1 MNLQDLLKERK
12 ATYDKADV
20 ILSAAERAGRDLTQH
35 ESNEVDMAVARVKDL
50 NSQIQQREAKTTL
63 RLLMTDGK
71 LIPGNTN
78 AGGVLAKPQPKTLS
92 SDYVSALFASIKSGG
107 RIASDVLS
115 EGADGIGGYAVPTLS
130 AALREGSNAAGGF
143 ATPSMVDQ
151 QIVPLASAE
160 MAIRTLASVLPTSMD
175 VKIPIKATK
184 GTAAA
189 KAEGDGT
196 GTNVFGGTAP
206 TLTQK
211 TLTAYMAG
219 DILDI
224 SWEALQDISFFQA
237 FATDDIINAVLEY
250 EEPKF
255 ISGSGSGEP
264 EGVLTG
270 CDVGTTVTGAHAVQG
285 VITLDSIYDLVA
297 TLNEVYHS
305 DAAFLMQRS
314 VGLFI
319 RKLQRQANLFEPVWT
334 RENGKDYLLGYPVA
348 FSQSMPDGSTD
359 QDKPIVFGSFKRGY
373 VIGDRGGSGIN
384 VKILDQPKAKEGI
397 TQLLAYRRTDGRVR
411 RSEALKALKLATG
424 A

>member
-1 MNLQDLLKERK
+1 MDLFSMKKERE
-12 ATYDKADV
+12 AALQTAESMV
-20 ILSAAERAGRDLTQH
+20 SAAERQSRDLTVEETRVF
-35 ESNEVDMAVARVKDL
+35 ESNMATVSRLTPQIAAREKMSTIRQFV
-50 NSQIQQREAKTTL
+50 
-63 RLLMTDGK
+63 TDGK
-71 LIPGNTN
+71 LIPGNENTN
-78 AGGVLAKPQPKTLS
+78 GAVVTKPQPKTLS
-92 SDYVSALFASIKSGG
+92 AEYVSDFFQHIVSGG
-107 RIASDVLS
+107 RKTSAALY
-115 EGADGIGGYAVPTLS
+115 EGSNPAGGYAVPS
-130 AALREGSNAAGGF
+130 V
-143 ATPSMVDQ
+143 VDQ
-151 QIVPLASAE
+151 QIVPLAPQE
-160 MAIRTLASVLPTSMD
+160 MSIRQLATVLPTSMD
-175 VKIPIKATK
+175 VKMPIKATK

-189 KAEGDGT
+189 KAEGT
-196 GTNVFGGTAP
+196 GSGSNVFGGTAP
-206 TLTQK
+206 TLAQK
-211 TLTAYMAG
+211 TLSAFMAG
-219 DILDI
+219 DVLDV
-224 SWEALQDISFFQA
+224 SWESLQDITFFQA

-255 ISGSGSGEP
+255 IHGSGSGEP

-297 TLNEVYHS
+297 TLNGLYHT
-305 DAAFLMQRS
+305 DAAFLMQRAT
-314 VGLFI
+314 GLFI

-334 RENGKDYLLGYPVA
+334 RENGKDYLLGYPVS

-384 VKILDQPKAKEGI
+384 VKVLDQPKAVEGI